1 MIVPRLELD
10 VLENKA
16 VALLRDRLKSGTITV
31 LNAKVDPND
40 KDIVLVD
47 GSFEDEAGHFS
58 KFEVK
63 FRVKQENAEVV
74 NWYVSG

>member
-1 MIVPRLELD
+1 MARLELD

-40 KDIVLVD
+40 KDIVLVN
-47 GSFEDEAGHFS
+47 GSFEDASGHLS